1 MRLLIVIPTYNEAQ
15 NIAGLIHRIQRILGS
30 TLAPH
35 TLVVDDNSPDG
46 TCHIVTELT
55 RQAYPGCISTLCRP
69 HKLGLASA
77 YVSGFQWGLARRF
90 DAIVEMDADFS
101 HDPIYLPRMAT
112 ALRKHD
118 FIVGSRYTAGGGVKG
133 WRVWRRIVSRGG
145 SLYAQSILG
154 LPISDLTGG
163 YNLWS
168 RPVLERI
175 GLDRIRSDG
184 YSFQIELKYRAVRQ
198 GFRGL
203 EIPIVFEDRCAG
215 HSKMSRRIVLE
226 AVWRVWQLR
235 LAGSRL

>member
-15 NIAGLIHRIQRILGS
+15 NIAGLIHRIQGILGS

-35 TLVVDDNSPDG
+35 ILVVDDNSPDG
-46 TCHIVTELT
+46 TCGIVSELT
-55 RQAYPGCISTLCRP
+55 RHSYTGCISTLCRP
-69 HKLGLASA
+69 QKLGLASA
-77 YVSGFQWGLARRF
+77 YVDGFQWGLAHDF
-90 DAIVEMDADFS
+90 DAMAEMDADFS
-101 HDPIYLPRMAT
+101 HDPIYLPRMT
-112 ALRKHD
+112 GALKHHD
-118 FIVGSRYTAGGGVKG
+118 FVVGSRYAAGGGVKG
-133 WRVWRRIVSRGG
+133 WQAWRRLVSRGG

-198 GFRGL
+198 GFRGI
-203 EIPIVFEDRCAG
+203 EIPIVFEDRFAG
-215 HSKMSRRIVLE
+215 HSKMSRRIVWE

-235 LAGSRL
+235 LTRHGL